1 MTLRPPEGLWSAKG
15 TLLVLA
21 ALLGPTLASLA
32 LVHSGGFVATLT
44 ASRTILVSSGALV
57 AAGLLVGHARLA
69 GNDHSLWLGTALG
82 VFAVTGLARGGYGLT
97 HPDELEAR
105 TATILVGV
113 GAVTAALTV
122 MLYCGRRW
130 GGDLNPLVVAVPLG
144 VALVVAQ
151 QLVMSAGSGLDR
163 ELVPALA
170 VLLFVAVLGFAAVV
184 QGLDALPHWAR
195 DRVSVAVLLGV
206 AGGLVL
212 LPAVPGDTDARSV
225 VSLLLGLAMG
235 LLLATTAAALLRQV
249 MSDGQRQL
257 TELQGRLAAAEAQ
270 HRVDGARLHDIN
282 SLVAGIASASRLIR
296 ELPPSE
302 QRAALEVLVLAELER
317 LQRLADDR
325 PMSPATSR
333 VRGRR
338 GRRRAAVVSTFPV
351 SEVVGRI
358 ALAHRA
364 RGRDV
369 HWQVSD
375 VRVAGN
381 PDDLAQLLDLLIDN
395 AATHGSP
402 HDITLC
408 VRRVR
413 SQIEIS
419 VSDHGPGVPPE
430 LRQSLFDWGVHGPD
444 SDGSGIGLA
453 SATALAARLG
463 GRLGLDES
471 APGTRMVLTLPVP
484 VGAVARQ
491 ELAVAGF

>member
-1 MTLRPPEGLWSAKG
+1 
-15 TLLVLA
+15 
-21 ALLGPTLASLA
+21 
-32 LVHSGGFVATLT
+32 
-44 ASRTILVSSGALV
+44 
-57 AAGLLVGHARLA
+57 
-69 GNDHSLWLGTALG
+69 
-82 VFAVTGLARGGYGLT
+82 
-97 HPDELEAR
+97 
-105 TATILVGV
+105 
-113 GAVTAALTV
+113 
-122 MLYCGRRW
+122 
-130 GGDLNPLVVAVPLG
+130 
-144 VALVVAQ
+144 
-151 QLVMSAGSGLDR
+151 
-163 ELVPALA
+163 
-170 VLLFVAVLGFAAVV
+170 
-184 QGLDALPHWAR
+184 
-195 DRVSVAVLLGV
+195 VSVAVLLGV
-206 AGGLVL
+206 AGGIVL

-249 MSDGQRQL
+249 MADGQRQL

-325 PMSPATSR
+325 PTSSTTTR

-338 GRRRAAVVSTFPV
+338 GRRGAAAASTFPV
-351 SEVVGRI
+351 SEVIGRI
-358 ALAHRA
+358 ALAHQA

-375 VRVAGN
+375 ARLAGH

-413 SQIEIS
+413 NEVEIS

-430 LRQSLFDWGVHGPD
+430 LRKSLFEWGVHGPD

-453 SATALAARLG
+453 SATALAARLD

-484 VGAVARQ
+484 VGALARQ